1 MKKWLPRLKLKL
13 KMKLKY
19 LKKLLFE
26 KEKELAELEFNSRS
40 FITIGDTKVKTCN
53 EFYGGDAIGCH
64 GFMTRSLNSQN

>member
-26 KEKELAELEFNSRS
+26 KEKELAELEFNSRL
-40 FITIGDTKVKTCN
+40 FITIGYTKV
-53 EFYGGDAIGCH
+53 
-64 GFMTRSLNSQN
+64 